1 MAKYKILQ
9 QITGIVPERCDRY
22 MTQDPLTLY
31 KLIILYMLD
40 KAQFKLTYSQISNF
54 ILEKEYTNFMTLQQ
68 VIADLQDTE
77 LIKTETSLNRTFF
90 FITEDGR
97 NTLSYFKHRISN
109 AIINDIHT
117 FFSEKRFELKT
128 EASISARYFKIPLGT
143 YQVELIAQE
152 KNTELANIK
161 LSVPTEDIA
170 KTICENWYKQN
181 QQIYGYLM
189 ETLL

>member
-97 NTLSYFKHRISN
+97 NTLS
-109 AIINDIHT
+109 
-117 FFSEKRFELKT
+117 
-128 EASISARYFKIPLGT
+128 
-143 YQVELIAQE
+143 
-152 KNTELANIK
+152 
-161 LSVPTEDIA
+161 
-170 KTICENWYKQN
+170 
-181 QQIYGYLM
+181 
-189 ETLL
+189 LLQTPH

>member
-40 KAQFKLTYSQISNF
+40 RTQFKLTYSQISSF

-68 VIADLQDTE
+68 VISDLRDAE
-77 LIKTETSLNRTFF
+77 LIKTDTSLNRTFF

-97 NTLSYFKHRISN
+97 NTLSYFKYRISD
-109 AIINDIHT
+109 AIIDDINT
-117 FFSEKRFELKT
+117 FLSEKHFELKN
-128 EASISARYFKIPLGT
+128 EAAISARYYKVSLGK
-143 YQVELIAQE
+143 YQAELIAQE
-152 KNTELANIK
+152 KNTELVNIK
-161 LSVPTEDIA
+161 ISVPTEDIA
-170 KTICENWYKQN
+170 KTLCENWYKEN
-181 QQIYGYLM
+181 EQIYKYLM
-189 ETLL
+189 EALM